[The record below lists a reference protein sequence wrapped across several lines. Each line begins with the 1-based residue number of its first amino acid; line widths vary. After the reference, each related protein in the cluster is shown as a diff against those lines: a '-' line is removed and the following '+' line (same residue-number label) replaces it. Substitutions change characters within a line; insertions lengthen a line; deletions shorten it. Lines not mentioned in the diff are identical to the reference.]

1 MKDSFKELTLAELA
15 AKKDE
20 LAKKYFKLRCD
31 MVMGHVE
38 NPLEKRTLRRK
49 IARLNTLI
57 HQKTAGSPAGASGKQ
72 AV

>member
-1 MKDSFKELTLAELA
+1 MKDSFKELTLVELT

-20 LAKKYFKLRCD
+20 LTKKYFKLRCD

-57 HQKTAGSPAGASGKQ
+57 HQKTAGTAAGASGKR
-72 AV
+72 VV

>member
-1 MKDSFKELTLAELA
+1 MKDSFRELTLAELT
-15 AKKDE
+15 AKKEE
-20 LAKKYFKLRCD
+20 LTKKLFKLRCD

-49 IARLNTLI
+49 IARLYTLI
-57 HQKTAGSPAGASGKQ
+57 HQKTAGSPAGGKQ